1 MIELEIYAP
10 GVRSLERVLE
20 LDHELEALPGLRYK
34 VDPNHDIVY
43 LEFDEPTFTIHEI
56 RGIFRKLG
64 LEARIVGSIPT
75 ELNPKNKTQQI
86 GSMEFSGLN
95 RFFQKESRRRRSP
108 GLRRRGAGIK

>member
-1 MIELEIYAP
+1 MLLGAQFQIMIELEIYAP
-10 GVRSLERVLE
+10 GVRNLERVLE

-56 RGIFRKLG
+56 RAIFRKLG
-64 LEARIVGSIPT
+64 LEARMVGSIPP

-86 GSMEFSGLN
+86 GS
-95 RFFQKESRRRRSP
+95 
-108 GLRRRGAGIK
+108 A